1 VIKIQKMTKVYAI
14 ISGKGGVGKTTT
26 TINLGISLNH
36 LGEEVTIIDANLT
49 TPNIGIHLG
58 APIVPTTLNHVL
70 NNQAKLEDA
79 IYEHESGTK
88 IMPASLSLRETE
100 KIRYNKLP
108 DVIKGLKKITS
119 HILIDCAAGLGK
131 EARAAIDS
139 ADEIVII
146 TNPEMAAVTDAL
158 KTIKLAEEMNK
169 PVKGVIITRY
179 RGKKTD
185 MSISNIKEMLETN
198 LLGIIPEEESVRE
211 SQVMKNSVIYTHPK
225 SQAAR
230 TYLDTSKRFIG
241 EDIKVEV
248 PVKSGIIR
256 KTLRKL
262 GF

>member
-1 VIKIQKMTKVYAI
+1 MAKVYAI
-14 ISGKGGVGKTTT
+14 ISGKGGVGKSTTA
-26 TINLGISLNH
+26 INLGISLNY
-36 LGEEVTIIDANLT
+36 LGEEVIIIDGNLT
-49 TPNIGIHLG
+49 TPNIGIYLG

-88 IMPASLSLRETE
+88 IMPASLSLKETE
-100 KIRYNKLP
+100 KIKYNRLP
-108 DVIKGLKKITS
+108 EVTKRLKKITN
-119 HILIDCAAGLGK
+119 HVLIDCAAGLGK

-158 KTIKLAEEMNK
+158 KTIKLAEEMHK

-179 RGKKTD
+179 RNKKTD
-185 MSISNIKEMLETN
+185 MSISSIKDMLETP
-198 LLGIIPEEESVRE
+198 LLGIIPEEESIRE
-211 SQVMKNSVIYTHPK
+211 SQVIKNAVIYTHPK
-225 SQAAR
+225 SQAAK
-230 TYLDTSKRFIG
+230 TYLATSKRFLG
-241 EDIKVEV
+241 EDIKVEI
-248 PVKSGIIR
+248 PVQLGIIK

>member
-1 VIKIQKMTKVYAI
+1 MSKVYAI
-14 ISGKGGVGKTTT
+14 ISGKGGVGKTTSA
-26 TINLGISLNH
+26 INLGISLNH
-36 LGEEVTIIDANLT
+36 LGEEVIILDANLT

-88 IMPASLSLRETE
+88 IMPASLSLKETE
-100 KIRYNKLP
+100 KIRYNRLP
-108 DVIKGLKKITS
+108 EVIKRLKKITN
-119 HILIDCAAGLGK
+119 HVLIDCAAGLGK
-131 EARAAIDS
+131 EARVAMDS

-158 KTIKLAEEMNK
+158 KTIKLAEEMHK
-169 PVKGVIITRY
+169 PVKGFIITKY
-179 RGKKTD
+179 RNKKAD
-185 MSISNIKEMLETN
+185 MSISNIKDMLEIT
-198 LLGIIPEEESVRE
+198 LLGIIPEEESIRE

-230 TYLDTSKRFIG
+230 TYMDTSKRFLG
-241 EDIKVEV
+241 QDIKVEI
-248 PVKSGIIR
+248 PVKLGIIK
-256 KTLRKL
+256 KTLRRL